1 MYIGASSSDGE
12 LAEKYWDGK
21 YRNQKL
27 RKSAEWVRH
36 LFELSDQLKQQ
47 ARAPS
52 AVTEVVEEWERD
64 AERSREARCNRQC
77 EELGLDASLLS
88 EDMDPFAAAR

>member
-52 AVTEVVEEWERD
+52 AVTEVVEENGSVMQSG
-64 AERSREARCNRQC
+64 AEKHVATGSAKSS
-77 EELGLDASLLS
+77 ASTHHC
-88 EDMDPFAAAR
+88 